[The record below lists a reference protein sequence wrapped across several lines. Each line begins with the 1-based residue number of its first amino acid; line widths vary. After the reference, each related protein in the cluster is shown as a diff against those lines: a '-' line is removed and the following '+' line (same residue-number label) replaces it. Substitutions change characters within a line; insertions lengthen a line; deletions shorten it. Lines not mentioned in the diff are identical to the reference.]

1 MIDHSALITNDAV
14 VLGILMGI
22 LGLVFWTSESNIP
35 FFKRLYTFIPPI
47 LLCYFLPGLLNS
59 MGIISGTTSALYTM
73 ASRYLLP
80 ASLVLFT
87 LSLDLSEIWKLRK
100 KAGLMFITASISI
113 MLGGPAA
120 VFLISLFAPEIVG
133 GEGAEEVWRGLSTV
147 AGTWIGG
154 GANQA
159 AMYEIF
165 KPSPDLFSAM
175 VALDVFISYLWMAL
189 LLFGAGKNML
199 INSFLKANDQSV
211 TEIKDKIEAY
221 QQSIMRIP
229 KMEDILLILGIG
241 FGITGIAHFGADY
254 IAPWITINAPYLS
267 AFSLT
272 SGFFWIVIIATTLGM
287 ILSFTKLRNLE
298 GAGAS
303 RIGSVLL
310 YVLIAT
316 IGMQMNIMAIFN
328 KPGILIVG
336 LVWILIHVIV
346 IFIVA
351 KLTKTPFFFLAV
363 GSMANIGG
371 PASAPVIASA
381 FHPSLAP
388 IGVLLA
394 VFGYVIGTYGAY
406 ICGLM
411 MQAVS
416 P

>member
-1 MIDHSALITNDAV
+1 MIDQTALITNDAV

-22 LGLVFWTSESNIP
+22 LGLVFWTSESNIV
-35 FFKRLYTFIPPI
+35 FFKKLYTFIPPI

-59 MGIISGTTSALYTM
+59 MGIISGTTSGLYTM

-87 LSLDLSEIWKLRK
+87 LSLDLREIWKLRK

-120 VFLISLFAPEIVG
+120 VFLVSLFAPEIVG

-189 LLFGAGKNML
+189 LLFGAGKNIL
-199 INSFLKANDQSV
+199 INRFLKADDQSV

-229 KMEDILLILGIG
+229 KMEDIILILGIG

-272 SGFFWIVIIATTLGM
+272 SGFFWLVIIATTLGM
-287 ILSFTKLRNLE
+287 ILSFTRLRNLE

-336 LVWILIHVIV
+336 LVWILIHAIV

>member
-1 MIDHSALITNDAV
+1 MIQEIPLITNDAV
-14 VLGILMGI
+14 VLGILMSI
-22 LGLVFWTSESNIP
+22 LGLVFWSSQSSLA
-35 FFKRLYTFIPPI
+35 FFKKLYSVIPPI

-59 MGIISGTTSALYTM
+59 AGIISGTSSGLYGM

-87 LSLDLSEIWKLRK
+87 LSLDLNEIWKLRK

-113 MLGGPAA
+113 IIGGPIA
-120 VFLISLFAPEIVG
+120 VWIVSLFAPEIVG
-133 GEGAEEVWRGLSTV
+133 GEGADAVWRGLSTV

-159 AMYEIF
+159 AMFEIF
-165 KPSPDLFSAM
+165 KPSTDLFSAM
-175 VALDVFISYLWMAL
+175 VALDVFVSYAWMAL
-189 LLFGAGKNML
+189 LLYGAGKNYK
-199 INSFLKANDQSV
+199 INQFLKADDQSV

-221 QQSIMRIP
+221 QLSVMRIP
-229 KMEDILLILGIG
+229 KMEDIIMILGIA
-241 FGITGIAHFGADY
+241 FGITGIAHYGADT
-254 IAPWITINAPYLS
+254 IAPWVTINAPYLS
-267 AFSLT
+267 KFSLT
-272 SGFFWIVIIATTLGM
+272 SGFFWLVIIATTLGM
-287 ILSFTKLRNLE
+287 ILSFTKMRNLE

-310 YVLIAT
+310 YVLITT
-316 IGMQMNIMAIFN
+316 IGMQMNVMAIFRN
-328 KPGILIVG
+328 PGILIIG
-336 LVWILIHVIV
+336 LVWILIHAI
-346 IFIVA
+346 ILFFVA
-351 KLTKTPFFFLAV
+351 KITKTPFFFAAV

-388 IGVLLA
+388 VGVLLA

-406 ICGLM
+406 VCGLM

>member
-336 LVWILIHVIV
+336 LVWILIHAIV

>member
-1 MIDHSALITNDAV
+1 MIEQTPLITNDAV

-22 LGLVFWTSESNIP
+22 LGLVFWSSQSELP
-35 FFKRLYTFIPPI
+35 FFKKLYSVIPPI

-59 MGIISGTTSALYTM
+59 SGVISGTASGLYTI

-87 LSLDLSEIWKLRK
+87 LSLDLREIWKLRK

-113 MLGGPAA
+113 MIGGPLAI
-120 VFLISLFAPEIVG
+120 LIVSLFAPEIVG
-133 GEGAEEVWRGLSTV
+133 GEGANEVWRGLSTV

-165 KPSPDLFSAM
+165 KPSADLFSAM
-175 VALDVFISYLWMAL
+175 VALDVFVSYAWMAL
-189 LLFGAGKNML
+189 LLYGAGKN
-199 INSFLKANDQSV
+199 IKVNQFLKADDQSV

-221 QQSIMRIP
+221 QLSIMRIP
-229 KMEDILLILGIG
+229 KMEDIIMILGIG
-241 FGITGIAHFGADY
+241 FGITGIAHLGADT
-254 IAPWITINAPYLS
+254 IAPWVTLNAPYLS

-272 SGFFWIVIIATTLGM
+272 SGFFWLVIIATTLGM
-287 ILSFTKLRNLE
+287 LLSFTKLRNLE

-316 IGMQMNIMAIFN
+316 IGMQMNVMAIFN
-328 KPGILIVG
+328 SPGILLVG
-336 LVWILIHVIV
+336 LVWILIHAIV
-346 IFIVA
+346 MIIVA
-351 KLTKTPFFFLAV
+351 RLTRTPFFFMAV

-388 IGVLLA
+388 VGVLLA

>member
-1 MIDHSALITNDAV
+1 MTEQTSLITNDAV
-14 VLGILMGI
+14 VLGILMSI
-22 LGLVFWTSESNIP
+22 LGLVFWSSEVNIP
-35 FFKRLYTFIPPI
+35 FFKKLYSIIPPI
-47 LLCYFLPGLLNS
+47 LLCYFLPGVLNS
-59 MGIISGTTSALYTM
+59 MGIISGTESSLYTI

-87 LSLDLSEIWKLRK
+87 LSLDLREIWKLRK
-100 KAGLMFITASISI
+100 KAGLMFITASVSI

-120 VFLISLFAPEIVG
+120 VFLVSLFAPDVVG
-133 GEGAEEVWRGLSTV
+133 GEGAEAVWRGLSTV

-165 KPSPDLFSAM
+165 KPSADLFSAM

-189 LLFGAGKNML
+189 LLFGAGKNIR
-199 INSFLKANDQSV
+199 INKFLKADDQSV
-211 TEIKDKIEAY
+211 TEIKDKIEKY
-221 QQSIMRIP
+221 QLSIMRIP
-229 KMEDILLILGIG
+229 KMEDIIMILAVA
-241 FGITGIAHFGADY
+241 FGVTGLAHFGADH
-254 IAPWITINAPYLS
+254 IAPWITENAPYLS
-267 AFSLT
+267 TFSLT
-272 SGFFWIVIIATTLGM
+272 SGFFWLVIIATTVGM
-287 ILSFTKLRNLE
+287 LLSLTKLRNLE

-303 RIGSVLL
+303 RMGSVLL

-316 IGMQMNIMAIFN
+316 IGMQMNIMAIFER
-328 KPGILIVG
+328 PGVLIVG
-336 LVWILIHVIV
+336 LVWISIHILIIAL
-346 IFIVA
+346 VA
-351 KLTKTPFFFLAV
+351 KLTKTPFFFMAV

-388 IGVLLA
+388 VGVLLA

-411 MQAVS
+411 MQAVA